1 MNKFNFNSTDEFK
14 DLVGGATKVNHS
26 KFEYDLFD
34 EERAAIKDDVVRVKR
49 VSLPNSGVNWKITLN
64 NKLIFL
70 VEGIKLSKKEK
81 LYLQNPDGFNF
92 LIKQARL
99 GIKSLNALRVELKKN
114 LP

>member
-14 DLVGGATKVNHS
+14 DLGAGPNKTTHS

-34 EERAAIKDDVVRVKR
+34 EAAAAIKDDVVRVKR
-49 VSLPNSGVNWKITLN
+49 VSLPNHGVNWKITLN
-64 NKLIFL
+64 NKLLFL

-81 LYLQNPDGFNF
+81 EYFQTADGFNF
-92 LIKQARL
+92 LIKHARL